1 MKYQND
7 DISFTEIIKEN
18 MNKLVEIY
26 NNQEISFSELN
37 SKLKLKKL
45 NNTFVFQ
52 PKGIIHD
59 NCSNSI
65 FENDS
70 SDRIMNTIIDNT
82 YTEELVD
89 NDNRQTKFDITF
101 NVAERED
108 GYMISIKYNDS
119 LYEKNMIKR
128 ILASYIEVIKNILS
142 NNLKILNKNNIIKNN
157 YDEGTSSNNKNNN
170 FINHNLN
177 SNILKRKE
185 NPVFFIKFKK
195 YRRTDFNNNIIITLI
210 QNMVPNNY
218 IQATNCKD
226 HLL

>member
-185 NPVFFIKFKK
+185 NPVFFIKFKM
-195 YRRTDFNNNIIITLI
+195 RIN
-210 QNMVPNNY
+210 
-218 IQATNCKD
+218 
-226 HLL
+226 

>member
-1 MKYQND
+1 
-7 DISFTEIIKEN
+7 

-185 NPVFFIKFKK
+185 NPVFFIKFKM
-195 YRRTDFNNNIIITLI
+195 RIN
-210 QNMVPNNY
+210 
-218 IQATNCKD
+218 
-226 HLL
+226 